1 VEEPKKHKKKGGLAI
16 SQLSRSARPQKRAK
30 DQTQIERTDV
40 NQQSL
45 ENVRVSSQ
53 MRPSHS
59 AGIVAMRETALE
71 QFPAFAK

>member
-1 VEEPKKHKKKGGLAI
+1 VEEPKKQKKKDGLTI

-30 DQTQIERTDV
+30 DQTEIERSNV

-45 ENVRVSSQ
+45 ENVRASWQ